1 QIDPGK
7 LVTRNISLDDVE
19 KAVKA
24 GNTNLP
30 TGSLSG
36 PHKETSIKTS
46 GTLNGA
52 AGYND
57 VIVTY
62 RNAAP
67 VRIRD
72 LGRAIDGVE
81 QDKLST
87 WFGNEQGMLMAVYRQ
102 PGSNTVEIVNEITK
116 VLPQLRLQIPAAIN
130 LEVMYDR
137 SEGIRASIG
146 EVQFTLVLAA
156 CL

>member
-1 QIDPGK
+1 FAIYYMRLSSATLPISTLSDYAETVLQQRVSTISGGDQVQLWRQQRYAVRIQIDPGK

-62 RNAAP
+62 RNSAP
-67 VRIRD
+67 VRIKD

-81 QDKLST
+81 QDKVS
-87 WFGNEQGMLMAVYRQ
+87 
-102 PGSNTVEIVNEITK
+102 
-116 VLPQLRLQIPAAIN
+116 
-130 LEVMYDR
+130 
-137 SEGIRASIG
+137 
-146 EVQFTLVLAA
+146 
-156 CL
+156 